1 MFVLAILTI
10 VMSSIIFAIK
20 LYSAIEDGAKGF
32 VLFTASLDDI
42 LAILFC
48 ALYLKGV

>member
-20 LYSAIEDGAKGF
+20 LNCAIDDGVKGF
-32 VLFTASLDDI
+32 VLFTALLDDI
-42 LAILFC
+42 LSILFC
-48 ALYLKGV
+48 SLYLCGR